1 MVGLPMV
8 GLPVGSS
15 AETAE
20 CMGCATGKA
29 KAAGPEVKRGRG
41 DLAEVLWQSSNPY
54 KDGRSLGDQ
63 WLDAKGK
70 QRVEGP
76 EMRRGRRVCSLRHM
90 YTAPCMPFSAC
101 KGCGRM
107 ADTGNCLVVVGC
119 AAVQYAASHQLVQ
132 PSCSLFSLCIT
143 AGSQGTAKPL
153 FQPVGQHHA
162 AGNTAEQAERTD
174 ASANQPSCVLKVL
187 QLAKQ
192 RPCLLN
198 GNSQNV

>member
-15 AETAE
+15 AETAVSWE

-76 EMRRGRRVCSLRHM
+76 EMRRGRRVCSLHHM
-90 YTAPCMPFSAC
+90 YAAPCMPFSAC

-119 AAVQYAASHQLVQ
+119 AAVEYAASHQL
-132 PSCSLFSLCIT
+132 CSLFSLCIT

-162 AGNTAEQAERTD
+162 AGNTQQNKLREQL
-174 ASANQPSCVLKVL
+174 QVLT
-187 QLAKQ
+187 
-192 RPCLLN
+192 
-198 GNSQNV
+198 SQAAC